1 MRNKGLHYINPNLSK
16 RISSLVDEFSA
27 GTLKIKPDE
36 FPFRLKKMLPIDKL
50 DRNTVCRRVE
60 GFFHA
65 SNLLFDRLISDSAL
79 DRKQIIARADLKPMG
94 YYHYF
99 TGSREPADYM
109 KTRDD
114 LLNDPTAALVKL
126 SNDIIGMATL
136 MRELHNARVVVGE
149 HNQTD
154 TTDDTSPSNNEN
166 IGF

>member
-1 MRNKGLHYINPNLSK
+1 MDDFAS
-16 RISSLVDEFSA
+16 
-27 GTLKIKPDE
+27 GTMKIKPEE

-65 SNLLFDRLISDSAL
+65 SNLLFDRLFNETSL
-79 DRKQIIARADLKPMG
+79 DRKQIIARANLKPMG

-126 SNDIIGMATL
+126 STDIIGMAYL
-136 MRELHNARVVVGE
+136 MRELNNTKNPIRE
-149 HNQTD
+149 NSQNRTD
-154 TTDDTSPSNNEN
+154 GDTEN
-166 IGF
+166 KIPDIVED

>member
-1 MRNKGLHYINPNLSK
+1 M
-16 RISSLVDEFSA
+16 
-27 GTLKIKPDE
+27 KIKPEE

-65 SNLLFDRLISDSAL
+65 SNLLFDRLFNETSL
-79 DRKQIIARADLKPMG
+79 DRKQIIARANLKPMG

-126 SNDIIGMATL
+126 STDIIGMAYL
-136 MRELHNARVVVGE
+136 MRELNNTKNPIRE
-149 HNQTD
+149 NSQNRTD
-154 TTDDTSPSNNEN
+154 GDTEN
-166 IGF
+166 KIPDIVED

>member
-1 MRNKGLHYINPNLSK
+1 
-16 RISSLVDEFSA
+16 VDEFSA
-27 GTLKIKPDE
+27 GTLKIKPEE

-65 SNLLFDRLISDSAL
+65 SNLLFDKLINDSTL
-79 DRKQIIARADLKPMG
+79 NRKQIIARADLRSMG

-126 SNDIIGMATL
+126 SNDIIGMASL
-136 MRELHNARVVVGE
+136 MRELHNARVIVRE
-149 HNQTD
+149 NNQQGMTGD
-154 TTDDTSPSNNEN
+154 PSL
-166 IGF
+166 